1 MKIGINVPNFGART
15 DPDSLLAWA
24 RFVEDSGF
32 DAALMSDHL
41 AITDEVAALYP
52 APFWDPFTSLA
63 WLAAQTSRIELGTTV
78 TVLPLRDPVLVAR
91 SAGAIDRFSGGRFV
105 LGVGIGWS
113 RTEYAV
119 RGVPFERR
127 GAILDDQLAVIE
139 AMWSGDTAEVAGHDV
154 HSGPRPEHGGRIWVG
169 GHAPAAIRRA
179 VRYGEGWHPINVSPQ
194 WLRDTGVPA
203 LRAEAEE
210 QARPVPQLCP
220 RLRVQPGPSGADRR
234 PGTGSIDEIAADVAA
249 LRDLGSAHVVLD
261 TNTDDPADRGPAE
274 AEWET
279 LLAVAARV
287 AEL

>member
-1 MKIGINVPNFGART
+1 MKLGINVPNFGAST
-15 DPDSLLAWA
+15 GPDSLLGWV

-32 DAALMSDHL
+32 DAALLSDHL
-41 AITDEVAALYP
+41 AVTDEVAELYP
-52 APFWDPFTSLA
+52 APFWDPFTTLA

-119 RGVPFERR
+119 RGVAFERR
-127 GAILDDQLAVIE
+127 GAILDEQLAVVE
-139 AMWSGDTAEVAGHDV
+139 AMWSHDTASVAGHEL
-154 HSGPRPEHGGRIWVG
+154 HTQPRPARGRIWVG

-179 VRYGEGWHPINVSPQ
+179 VRYGEGWHPINVSPE

-203 LRAEAEE
+203 LTAEAER
-210 QARPVPQLCP
+210 QGRPRPQLCP
-220 RLRVQPGPSGADRR
+220 RLRVQPGPAGADRR
-234 PGTGSIDEIAADVAA
+234 PGTGSIEQIAADVAA
-249 LRDLGSAHVVLD
+249 LRDLGSEYVVLD

-279 LLAVAARV
+279 LLAVADR
-287 AEL
+287 L

>member
-1 MKIGINVPNFGART
+1 MKLGINVPNFGAGT
-15 DPDSLLAWA
+15 GPDSLLGWA
-24 RFVEDSGF
+24 RFAEESGF

-52 APFWDPFTSLA
+52 APFWDPFTTLA

-127 GAILDDQLAVIE
+127 GAILDEQLATIE
-139 AMWSGDTAEVAGHDV
+139 AMWSGDTATVNGHDV
-154 HSGPRPEHGGRIWVG
+154 HSPPRPHTPRVWVG

-179 VRYGEGWHPINVSPQ
+179 VRYGDGWHPINVSPQ

-203 LRAEAEE
+203 LTAEADK
-210 QARPVPQLCP
+210 QGRPVPALCP
-220 RLRVQPGPSGADRR
+220 RLRVQPGPSERDRR

-249 LRDLGSAHVVLD
+249 LRDLGSAYVVLD
-261 TNTDDPADRGPAE
+261 TNTDDPAERGAPE
-274 AEWET
+274 AEQET
-279 LLAVAARV
+279 LLSVAARV